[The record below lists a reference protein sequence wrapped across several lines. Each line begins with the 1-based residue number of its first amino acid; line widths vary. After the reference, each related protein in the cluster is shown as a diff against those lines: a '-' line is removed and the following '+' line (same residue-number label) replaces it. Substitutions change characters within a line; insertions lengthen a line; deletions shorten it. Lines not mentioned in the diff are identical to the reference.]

1 MDGDIDVYVSN
12 YRLQILEARSRA
24 RILCI
29 ARKFHQFAAKFA
41 RDAGDDTFEYRLAF
55 GLARS
60 FATSTRFVLDKSLAR
75 AMYLRARYLIER
87 AIETSPGNA
96 KHFHLP
102 VEEIFVD

>member
-1 MDGDIDVYVSN
+1 MVSN

-24 RILCI
+24 RILSV
-29 ARKFHQFAAKFA
+29 ARKFHRFAAKFA
-41 RDAGDDTFEYRLAF
+41 RDTGDETFEFRLAF

-87 AIETSPGNA
+87 AIEISPENA
-96 KHFHLP
+96 NRFHLP
-102 VEEIFVD
+102 VEEIFID